1 MPISATG
8 ARPTERGFTLI
19 EMMVVLLLVGL
30 ASSMVML
37 NLPSGGARLSDEAE
51 YLAARIQY
59 AQQEAVLTNRSVEIV
74 LAANDSSFRVQ
85 RRGRWI
91 ALVVGPFKSRP
102 WGEGLS
108 VSLPGVAVR
117 RAVRFDSSGA
127 TDPTTIRMTARGRS
141 IDLIIN
147 RQGRV
152 QIHDHV

>member
-8 ARPTERGFTLI
+8 ANEQGFTLI

-30 ASSMVML
+30 ASSIVLL
-37 NLPSGGARLSDEAE
+37 NLPSGGVRLADEAE
-51 YLAARIQY
+51 HLAARIQHV
-59 AQQEAVLTNRSVEIV
+59 QHEAVLPNRSVEIV

-85 RRGRWI
+85 RRGRWVP
-91 ALVVGPFKSRP
+91 LVAGPFKPRP

-108 VSLPGVAVR
+108 VSVPGIAGR

-127 TDPTTIRMTARGRS
+127 TDPATIRMTGSGRS

-152 QIHDHV
+152 EIHDLV

>member
-8 ARPTERGFTLI
+8 ASEQGFTLI

-30 ASSMVML
+30 ASSMVLL
-37 NLPSGGARLSDEAE
+37 NLPPGGARLADEAE
-51 YLAARIQY
+51 HLAARIQY
-59 AQQEAVLTNRSVEIV
+59 AQQEAVLTNRPVEIV

-85 RRGRWI
+85 RRGRWVP
-91 ALVVGPFKSRP
+91 LVAGPFKPRP

-108 VSLPGVAVR
+108 VSLPGIAGR

-127 TDPTTIRMTARGRS
+127 TDPATIRMTGSGHS

-152 QIHDHV
+152 QIHDLV